1 MPRIIQPLTR
11 FHDGQPFGCGDQDLN
26 AYLRYT
32 ARQHSEKGI
41 ARTFVA
47 VDDTNSP
54 EILGFFTLVSCEIF
68 VEKLSRKFAKKYPSR
83 APAVKLARL
92 AVASHL
98 QRKGLGAYLL
108 LDAMDRVLRVA
119 EHLGIIGFFVDAK
132 HEEAAN
138 FYRRFGFLP
147 LPDNALELFLPVAT
161 IREAIENK

>member
-1 MPRIIQPLTR
+1 MSWIIQPLTR
-11 FHDGQPFGCGDQDLN
+11 FHDRQHFDCGDQDLN
-26 AYLRYT
+26 SYLQYT

-47 VDDTNSP
+47 VDDTNFS
-54 EILGFFTLVSCEIF
+54 EIQGFFTLVSCEIF
-68 VEKLSRKFAKKYPSR
+68 VEKLPKKFAKKYPSR

-98 QRKGLGAYLL
+98 QKKGLGSYLL

-132 HEEAAN
+132 HEEAAK

-147 LPDNALELFLPVAT
+147 LPDNALELFLPLAT
-161 IREAIENK
+161 IREAFENK

>member
-1 MPRIIQPLTR
+1 MPWIIQPLTR
-11 FHDGQPFGCGDQDLN
+11 SHDRQHFDCGDQDLK

-32 ARQHSEKGI
+32 ARQHSEKGT

-47 VDDTNSP
+47 VDDTNPS

-68 VEKLSRKFAKKYPSR
+68 AEKLPRKFAKKYPSR

-98 QRKGLGAYLL
+98 QRKGLGSYLL
-108 LDAMDRVLRVA
+108 LDALDRVLRVA

-132 HEEAAN
+132 HEEAAK

-147 LPDNALELFLPVAT
+147 LPDNALELFLPLAT
-161 IREAIENK
+161 IREAFEIE